1 MSRIGKQPI
10 PVPKGVTVTIDGSRV
25 QVKGPKGELSREV
38 ASDICV
44 RQVDGQILVERPS
57 DERTHRAL
65 HGLTRT
71 LVSNMV
77 TGVSN
82 GFEKALTM
90 IGVGY
95 KAQLQGKDLLINIG
109 YSHPVLRVPPAGI
122 EFGVEQGKGTTRLVV
137 KGIDKHLV
145 GQTAAEI
152 RSIRP
157 PEPYKGKGIRYE
169 NEKVLRK
176 EGKAGKSGK

>member
-1 MSRIGKQPI
+1 MSRIGKLPI
-10 PVPKGVTVTIDGSRV
+10 PVPKGVTITIDGARV
-25 QVKGPKGELSREV
+25 QVKGPKGELCR
-38 ASDICV
+38 DISPDIVV
-44 RQVDGQILVERPS
+44 RQVDGQLLVERPS
-57 DERTHRAL
+57 DERTHRSL

-71 LVSNMV
+71 LVNNMV
-77 TGVSN
+77 VGVSN

-95 KAQLQGKDLLINIG
+95 KAQLQGSNLLINIG
-109 YSHPVLRVPPAGI
+109 YSHPVLRVPPTGI
-122 EFGVEQGKGTTRLVV
+122 EFGVEPGKGTTRLIV
-137 KGIDKHLV
+137 KGIDKQLV

-152 RSIRP
+152 RGIRP

-176 EGKAGKSGK
+176 MGKAGKTGK